1 MNIIHV
7 TRADV
12 PGWGSSSWISI
23 APPPAADRGL
33 GSAGGVAR
41 QRRVAEVRSR
51 LSMWLL
57 TMAAYSS
64 MNPAASSSEKSRAA

>member
-12 PGWGSSSWISI
+12 PGWGSS
-23 APPPAADRGL
+23 PDQHRAASGRGL
-33 GSAGGVAR
+33 RARRAGGEVR
-41 QRRVAEVRSR
+41 QRRVADVRSR

-57 TMAAYSS
+57 TIVAYSS
-64 MNPAASSSEKSRAA
+64 MNAAASSSEKSSAA